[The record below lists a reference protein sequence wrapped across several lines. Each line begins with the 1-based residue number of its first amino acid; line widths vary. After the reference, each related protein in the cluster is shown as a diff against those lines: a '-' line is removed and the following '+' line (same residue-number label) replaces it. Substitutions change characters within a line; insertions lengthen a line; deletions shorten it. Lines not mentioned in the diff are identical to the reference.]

1 MIDFL
6 SFHTLI
12 SIDVLIAF
20 YYFGAVVIPLS
31 IVWGMNWLKK
41 LVVKNVDGMQ
51 QVIDTGTQVIS
62 NSLSPSAK
70 IKWSLLFITLFLFA
84 ELFWRLLFEYLI
96 AFMQMRDALVLS

>member
-12 SIDVLIAF
+12 SIEVLIVF

-31 IVWGMNWLKK
+31 IIWGMNWLKK

-62 NSLSPSAK
+62 NLLSLSAK